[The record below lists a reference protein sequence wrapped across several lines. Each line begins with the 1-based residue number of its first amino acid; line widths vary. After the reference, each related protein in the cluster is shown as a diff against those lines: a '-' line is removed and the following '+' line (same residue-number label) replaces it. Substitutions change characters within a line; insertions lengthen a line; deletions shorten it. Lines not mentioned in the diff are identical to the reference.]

1 MKNIIKSLC
10 YEAFRSKALIRI
22 TVLYTLVAGLITVLN
37 INEDKGFSG
46 TSGMLAENPD
56 ITYLLGI
63 LFVGVI
69 IGFLTGQDFGDKVI
83 NYEMMSGHS
92 RKSIMLARGVFGA
105 VVTAAVLTLISF
117 VPMLVGNIMSE
128 WGDSLR
134 LSDVV
139 VRQLL
144 FFFPF
149 LRLSAFIIC
158 IMFIFKNQYVVM
170 ASGYFLIMFVNLV
183 KAFPKSF
190 YSSFSNLELLTSYKG
205 WHIYNIDPAEGI
217 VEYSSFNSNLDFRM
231 VFGTITVSIIM
242 TAFYLMLAYA
252 VFRHDDVS

>member
-10 YEAFRSKALIRI
+10 YEAFRSKAVIRI
-22 TVLYTLVAGLITVLN
+22 ILLYAFVAGLIAVLN
-37 INEDKGFSG
+37 VNVTKGFSG
-46 TSGMLAENPD
+46 TSGLLAESPD

-63 LFVGVI
+63 LFIGVI
-69 IGFLTGQDFGDKVI
+69 IGFLSGQDFGDKVI
-83 NYEMMSGHS
+83 NYEMMSGNS
-92 RKSIMLARGVFGA
+92 RKTIILARGLFGI
-105 VVTAAVLTLISF
+105 VVTATALTLVSF
-117 VPMLVGNIMSE
+117 VPIIVGNIFFE

-170 ASGYFLIMFVNLV
+170 ASGYFLLMFVNLV

-217 VEYSSFNSNLDFRM
+217 VEYSSFNSSLDFRM